1 MPLAS
6 LENHS
11 GLFLGVGDA
20 EKQHSGAPVAGVRVV
35 SCLSAQFSQVRNG
48 SFPVI
53 HILLHLSS

>member
-11 GLFLGVGDA
+11 GLFLGGGDA
-20 EKQHSGAPVAGVRVV
+20 EKQHSGAPVAGVRV
-35 SCLSAQFSQVRNG
+35 SYLSAQFSQVRNG